1 MKKIIIFAIITFT
14 VSGVFAQNWAI
25 NYSNSTAS
33 LKPKGK
39 WETGFWQPLRIGIT
53 DKLELNTHFWVVA
66 LNPEL
71 GAKIGWGEK
80 AGWKISSEHDLSM
93 PSVLLNFISRED
105 MGGIISP
112 EYNFKTIVSLYNGA
126 IASKP
131 FWNNAVLTTRAGFAF
146 ALRGEKPDPQA
157 TIDLPVFYP
166 RMAHYYEG
174 VSLRAG
180 ASVLKPIGSR
190 LAVEEKI
197 QLYYLTRSSNNFFAE
212 NTGTIMW
219 RMCKRTVLKGG
230 YILNYGTYP
239 FGNHLQMW
247 PVIDLVFGSKFE

>member
-1 MKKIIIFAIITFT
+1 MKKYITLTIIILFAISAFSQDW
-14 VSGVFAQNWAI
+14 VI

-33 LKPKGK
+33 LKPKGR
-39 WETGFWQPLRIGIT
+39 WETGFWQPLRIGVT
-53 DKLELNTHFWVVA
+53 DRLELNTHIWITA

-71 GAKIGWGEK
+71 GAKISWGEK
-80 AGWKISSEHDLSM
+80 AGWKISSEHDLSV
-93 PSVLLNFISRED
+93 PSVLLNFISREG

-131 FWNNAVLTTRAGFAF
+131 FWNNGVLTTRAGFAF
-146 ALRGEKPDPQA
+146 SLRGEKPDPQA
-157 TIDLPVFYP
+157 TIDLPIFYP
-166 RMAHYYEG
+166 RMAHYYDG

-180 ASVLKPIGSR
+180 ASVLKPLGSR

-197 QLYYLTRSSNNFFAE
+197 QLYYITRSSNNFFAE

-239 FGNHLQMW
+239 FGNHVQMW